1 VRITVRS
8 VANVLFGTGTRPGT
22 ADPPNE
28 RSDPGSRSV
37 ANVPIRL
44 AFRAVS
50 TPTPPLDTALDF
62 DGKVVIVTGG
72 ARGIGRGIT
81 ERFLEAGADVVICG
95 RTEPDDLP
103 TANGRTAMFVAA
115 DARDPDD
122 VDKVVSETVA
132 RFGRVDVLVNNAGG
146 SPPADS
152 ATASPKFSTSIITL
166 NLIAPLVFAQRA
178 NAVMQ
183 EQPEGGVIINISSVS
198 GIRPTPGT
206 AAYGAAKAG
215 LLNLTQTLAVDYA
228 PKVRVVAVTVG
239 YVRTEQSHLFYGDD
253 DGIAAVGRTIPI
265 GRMAE
270 TSDIADVCVFLA
282 SPLARYVSGTSVLA
296 HGGGEN
302 PAYLEG
308 STGDIKG

>member
-1 VRITVRS
+1 MS
-8 VANVLFGTGTRPGT
+8 ESN
-22 ADPPNE
+22 
-28 RSDPGSRSV
+28 
-37 ANVPIRL
+37 
-44 AFRAVS
+44 
-50 TPTPPLDTALDF
+50 PLDFTER
-62 DGKVVIVTGG
+62 VVIVTGG

-81 ERFLEAGADVVICG
+81 ERFLAAGADVVICG
-95 RTEPDDLP
+95 RNEPEDLP
-103 TANGRTAMFVAA
+103 AADGRTAVFVAA
-115 DARDPDD
+115 DVRDPAD
-122 VDKVVSETVA
+122 VDKVVAEAVD
-132 RFGRVDVLVNNAGG
+132 RFGRLDVLVNNAGG

-183 EQPEGGVIINISSVS
+183 EQGGGGVIINIASVS

-215 LLNLTQTLAVDYA
+215 LLNHTETLAVDYA

-239 YVRTEQSHLFYGDD
+239 LVRTEQSHLWYGDEA
-253 DGIAAVGRTIPI
+253 GIAAVGATVPV

-270 TSDIADVCVFLA
+270 TSDVADACLFLA
-282 SPLARYVSGTSVLA
+282 SPMAAYISGTSLLL
-296 HGGGEN
+296 HGGGEK
-302 PAYLEG
+302 PAYLEA

>member
-1 VRITVRS
+1 VSATEPSIP
-8 VANVLFGTGTRPGT
+8 AL
-22 ADPPNE
+22 AD
-28 RSDPGSRSV
+28 V
-37 ANVPIRL
+37 
-44 AFRAVS
+44 
-50 TPTPPLDTALDF
+50 LDF

-72 ARGIGRGIT
+72 ARGIGRGIA

-95 RTEPDDLP
+95 RTVPDDLP
-103 TANGRTAMFVAA
+103 TAGGRTAVFVTA
-115 DARDPDD
+115 DVRNPDD
-122 VDKVVSETVA
+122 VDTVVAETLA
-132 RFGRVDVLVNNAGG
+132 RFGRIDVLVNNAGG

-152 ATASPKFSTSIITL
+152 ATVSPKFSTSIIAL
-166 NLIAPLVFAQRA
+166 NLVAPIVCAQRA

-183 EQPEGGVIINISSVS
+183 EQADGGVIINISSVS

-239 YVRTEQSHLFYGDD
+239 YVRTEQSHLFYGDEE
-253 DGIAAVGRTIPI
+253 GIAAVGRTIPA
-265 GRMAE
+265 GRMADPA
-270 TSDIADVCVFLA
+270 DIADVCVFLA
-282 SPLARYVSGTSVLA
+282 SPLARYVSGTSVLV

-308 STGDIKG
+308 STGAIKS

>member
-1 VRITVRS
+1 MALTIDFSGR
-8 VANVLFGTGTRPGT
+8 VAL
-22 ADPPNE
+22 
-28 RSDPGSRSV
+28 
-37 ANVPIRL
+37 I
-44 AFRAVS
+44 
-50 TPTPPLDTALDF
+50 
-62 DGKVVIVTGG
+62 TGG
-72 ARGIGRGIT
+72 TKGVGRGIAQ
-81 ERFLEAGADVVICG
+81 RFADAGATVVVCARNI
-95 RTEPDDLP
+95 PDDLP
-103 TANGRTAMFVAA
+103 SSWTAFSVDLREPDEASAMIDGIV
-115 DARDPDD
+115 
-122 VDKVVSETVA
+122 E
-132 RFGRVDVLVNNAGG
+132 RFGRLDMLVNNAGG

-253 DGIAAVGRTIPI
+253 EGIEAVGRTIPI